1 MALFIYPAVQVSTA
15 GLALES
21 KQDTMIANQA
31 TSLANEAT
39 MLASDVTM
47 LSNMATSLANEALMV
62 ADLQSLVDLTQLTVV
77 DVQDTPIIDTS
88 STNIPGSASSP
99 LEVVAS
105 LAADV
110 QQIQSVEDI
119 GEYIGVYTGAASS
132 EVLKAVLPLG
142 GGEVKL
148 EIPAGTRVSLRS
160 MSTSAISLG
169 KIALNFLG

>member
-1 MALFIYPAVQVSTA
+1 MSLYVFPPVSVSISGNATEA
-15 GLALES
+15 
-21 KQDTMIANQA
+21 KQDTQIANQV
-31 TSLANEAT
+31 S
-39 MLASDVTM
+39 
-47 LSNMATSLANEALMV
+47 SLANEALMV

-77 DVQDTPIIDTS
+77 DQQDTPVIDTS
-88 STNIPGSASSP
+88 STNIPDSASLP

-105 LAADV
+105 LAASV
-110 QQIQSVEDI
+110 QQVQSVEDI
-119 GEYIGVYTGAASS
+119 GEYIGVYTGATAA

-160 MSTSAISLG
+160 MTTSAISVG